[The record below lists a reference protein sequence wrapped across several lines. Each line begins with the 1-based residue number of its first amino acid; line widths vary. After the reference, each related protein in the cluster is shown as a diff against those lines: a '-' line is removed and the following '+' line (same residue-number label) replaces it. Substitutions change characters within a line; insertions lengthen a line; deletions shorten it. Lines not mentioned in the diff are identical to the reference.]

1 MYYYYNLPILNKK
14 TMKKFLQFV
23 VFLTI
28 LLSAT
33 ALNGQDLGYVLNESF
48 ENGIPST
55 WVQEQVFGDFKW
67 TVESGTVSRPSG
79 FANGTHRVAFRNGS
93 RQTTGAITRLV
104 SPVMDLSNVFQP
116 ILCFAH
122 AQDKWTGDF
131 DTLRV
136 YYRTSAE
143 GRWIELKKFDNH
155 IAQWQRDTIYLTSVT
170 KTYQIAF
177 EAKDNLGR
185 GIVLDDVVVRSAPSC
200 TQPFNLLVSNIKNQA
215 ATLSWIASFDAT
227 ELYLKVSTKPLTA
240 AQLADKS
247 FEDVLNVTIDGVNYE
262 YEIKGLTQG
271 TKYYVY
277 LQSNCNGELSE
288 WSEEFSFTTTT
299 SIELPYIQDFNMKYQ
314 PGVVSYLPYW
324 VAACGEFDGMT
335 DYEPFVN
342 TFSSPAECYSFSAD
356 ATASLFFMGSRSTN
370 SDIPAGKW
378 NYIASPEVVVDN
390 LNKVQVSFWT
400 TRYNST
406 QGSLVQQIIV
416 GVMTDPS
423 DKSTFV
429 PVDTVVVSSYRLFEE
444 FIVRLDSYKG
454 EGKHI
459 AFMSD
464 FDVPNKFIM
473 DDLRIEEIPQTD
485 KAQINV
491 TLPAASTLKVNFVDQ
506 SEKYEVV
513 VLKEK
518 ITKTDVLDTI
528 QAVKRQEFTT
538 APCLVEGLENLTLY
552 YVYARHINGEEKG
565 RWSNAFQVRTQDLVD
580 KLPYKMT
587 FDIDINNDS
596 TFYNPDADKAYRISN
611 DVLFKSNR
619 LTPPY
624 CREEG
629 NGYELFITANRKGD
643 YNYVV
648 FPQVD
653 KKEGIRVEFDGRTEF
668 LATGYFGIIEV
679 GLATDALDQST
690 YTFEKTIE
698 LTGEYKKYKLDLESF
713 KSEGKFLVFK
723 VDDCG
728 LNAFMENDVRIDN
741 LVFTD
746 APDCIEPSEFDVEAI
761 SSTSVKLTWDAGEV
775 KSWNVRLSRSRV
787 SEANL
792 NNPDYTNFDT
802 AFVATTNSAVFEGL
816 TPGSVTY
823 YYYVQPICGEAV
835 GFWSVEGSFK
845 TGCREIEELPYVQ
858 NFDDSNYAVGNT
870 VSPFG
875 VPCMFST
882 LSEIEAT
889 GENGELMFIYYP
901 YLTSDQ
907 SASGRNSLYMAASA
921 DTANMYSAY
930 ESYVAFPKLNTES
943 VSKLQISMK
952 LRAASRGDK
961 LKVGVMT
968 DPNDIKTFE
977 LVEEITL
984 PRVNEWVDYY
994 VTLDSYK
1001 GNGEYI
1007 ALRMAKAASPMS
1019 MFVDNVRIENIIACN
1034 MPQNLA
1040 SEAADVT
1047 TKLSWKGAQEKKWR
1061 LVVATANSLTTEG
1074 LDTVVVGSNNVVF
1087 AGDVTSNP
1095 YTLTDLAT
1103 QTTYYWWIKSV
1114 CNEQSS
1120 SDWSDVNTFTT
1131 LCELKTAGEMGVEDF
1146 ESYTVNKAPGGCW
1159 VVGNKQSTAS
1169 SYVPSVKQ
1177 STSTPPVKG
1186 LYFQSVVSSTAANGA
1201 YAIMPQINVDQ
1212 ITRLRVK
1219 FSVGT
1224 TSSTYVSPQYA
1235 HSMTIGIIT
1244 DPKDLSTFTA
1254 IETVDVPSAM
1264 TDLEVRFDK
1273 YVGDANGN
1281 FGKYVMFLSEFDKD
1295 NRAYVDN
1302 ISFDTI
1308 PECVSPVVVVDSVTT
1323 SKIYI
1328 TLEGAGS
1335 KSQVRYVVNGQADT
1349 IFAEGNKVVIENLKM
1364 AESCD
1369 IYANTLCEGDEYSP
1383 WSNVVKVSTGCEPT
1397 VAIPFAEDFESNP
1410 TAGAY
1415 YQPACWYTYYPV
1427 AGKETQYPYVYA
1439 SGFSGKGVYVYCNGD
1454 GQNSYLVSRELLIDS
1469 LSRCQVSFMAKA
1481 SGAGKAIVVGVVS
1494 DVSSP
1499 SQLAA
1504 TFEPIDTI
1512 KPSNSAYEKVLILL
1526 SDYKGGAKHVAFMAD
1541 YLANGSGTGGAYLDN
1556 ISVELIPVCAK
1567 PDVFSLVSLQDTAL
1581 TFSFKHDGAVK
1592 YEVEYGA
1599 KDFALGTGKVVEY
1612 TNIKDQFVL
1621 SGLTASTNYDIYMRA
1636 ICSETDASIW
1646 SFVGNYTTTQTPI
1659 SAFPYNNGFEDEAEN
1674 ALWQFK
1680 QDTKTNNHWYID
1692 TAYVKDGEKALY
1704 ISNDEGKTADY
1715 ESKASYSWAYRAID
1729 LKEGSYTLTFD
1740 WIGKGSASSL
1750 TNTSTTDLMRVVLLP
1765 ITSTFAGGSGN
1776 IAHADGT
1783 TTSSFT
1789 SSALT
1794 RSDCIDL
1801 TPKVGS
1807 YYKYNG
1813 ATEWTANEISFI
1825 VTEDMERYY
1834 NLVIYWKTGNNGKVS
1849 TAPEPSMVV
1858 DNISIKKITCPTPFD
1873 VKAIDVSDSTAII
1886 TWDYLGDQPESY
1898 NVKVLNTNV
1907 SADQLN
1913 SVEKTA
1919 VIYSGNNLK
1928 EAKISLSGLTE
1939 STTYYI
1945 YVQSSCSADEQSFW
1959 SDAIAF
1965 NTACKPAAADENG
1978 RYIYNF
1984 DNSNGAFESCFVAGN
1999 IVDGRTNKPTL
2010 QKDGT
2015 GTSAYAYHY
2024 AYSEIYTVKFSGAGT
2039 TSGAYL
2045 AFPPVQGDI
2054 RDMQVKFQMRPTYH
2068 DRSKFA
2074 INSSGL
2080 SASYARKI
2088 VVGTMGNPNEP
2099 SSFVAIDTVE
2109 YMHGDE
2115 IKGLIATND
2124 PDSNLYWQEVK
2135 LPLAMAEGR
2144 YLVLVNDNFG
2154 TTSNQMYID
2163 DVIIEPADKCVTPYG
2178 ISVSDLKSTSVT
2190 INCNYDAKALGCVVV
2205 YSTSEDM
2212 TENVVERT
2220 VTEFPYTIEGLT
2232 PATRYYVRM
2241 QQLCLTEEGTEV
2253 VSDWSEKQNFV
2264 TAYQYRLNEEFETT
2278 RFVPE
2283 FWMRATSPDVA
2294 TVFETQAPLNYLP
2307 DANSL
2312 VCWKTRT
2319 GMHETG
2325 MFSTG
2330 HIQSTIKATSL
2341 GTSDWLITPSIELEK
2356 DKKQHLLFELALTDI
2371 GTNYPFNPTG
2381 GTNADD
2387 KFYVI
2392 VSEDNGATW
2401 TNANATLWDNSGFA
2415 DYELNTIPATGER
2428 YRVDLSKYA
2437 GKVIKIA
2444 FYLESVELNF
2454 ELDMHLDNVYINSYV
2469 DETVPAVL
2477 CQSEDFYY
2485 NDFYVSEKDIEL
2497 GENKFS
2503 HAKYMNFVAD
2513 TMYAF
2518 NINVTPMVENTLEA
2532 TICEGSVY
2540 ALNGFKELTKA
2551 GVYKQKHVSANGC
2564 DSVVILNLLVTPI
2577 PQEMFFDTICFG
2589 SVYTWNGKE
2598 YDRSG
2603 AYTETLVSK
2612 VTGCDSIVTL
2622 MLKVND
2628 ALTSKSTIQICYGG
2642 SYQFGNQTIT
2652 KSGEYTETF
2661 VTADGCD
2668 SIVTLNAIVL
2678 PEYRQIFNEIICE
2691 GEEFTGH
2698 GFNNVTR
2705 AGTYPLY
2712 LKSVTGC
2719 DSTVILNLTVLSGDT
2734 TKVKQ
2739 KITTADLPYE
2749 YEGKVYPV
2757 GTKPGVYVDT
2767 IVVSTENC
2775 DNVVI
2780 LTLTI
2785 EAVSVDVDG
2794 IVLTDLTMVPNP
2806 VRVYEELTI
2815 LGEFSDSE
2823 QNGLVV
2829 KVFNTVGQKVYESE
2843 PESYPITING
2853 LEQRGVYIV
2862 QIVTGTGVVHK
2873 GKVIVE

>member
-1 MYYYYNLPILNKK
+1 
-14 TMKKFLQFV
+14 MKKCLHFV
-23 VFLTI
+23 VI
-28 LLSAT
+28 LVLSLFVTSVSAQ
-33 ALNGQDLGYVLNESF
+33 NLGYVLEEDF
-48 ENGIPST
+48 EKGIPTT
-55 WVQEQVFGDFKW
+55 WTQEKVFGDFSW
-67 TVESGTVSRPSG
+67 TVESGSLKYP
-79 FANGTHRVAFRNGS
+79 NGTAKGTKRVAFRNET
-93 RQTTGAITRLV
+93 RQTTGAITRLI
-104 SPVMDLSNVFQP
+104 SPVMDLSEVFQP

-136 YYRTSAE
+136 YYRTSE
-143 GRWIELKKFDNH
+143 SGRWIELKKFDQH
-155 IAQWQRDTIYLTSVT
+155 IARWQRDTIYLTSVT

-177 EAKDNLGR
+177 EATDNLGH
-185 GIVLDDVVVRSAPSC
+185 GIVLDDVVVRSAPNC
-200 TQPFNLLVSNIKNQA
+200 AQPFNLMITNVKNQG
-215 ATLSWIASFDAT
+215 ATLSWIASFDAS
-227 ELYLKVSTKPLTA
+227 ELYLKVSTTPLTA
-240 AQLADKS
+240 AQLNDKS
-247 FEDVLNVTIDGVNYE
+247 FKADAINATIDGAEIE
-262 YEIKGLTQG
+262 YQMKGLVQG

-277 LQSNCNGELSE
+277 LQSNCDGELSE
-288 WSEEFSFTTTT
+288 WSEVVEFTTTT
-299 SIELPYIQDFNMKYQ
+299 SLELPYYQNFNMKYQ

-324 VAACGEFDGMT
+324 VAVCGEFDGLT
-335 DYEPFVN
+335 DYEPFIN
-342 TFSSPAECYSFSAD
+342 TFSAPADCYAFSPD

-390 LNKVQVSFWT
+390 INKVQVSFWT

-429 PVDTVVVSSYRLFEE
+429 AVDTVVVSSYRVFEE

-473 DDLRIEEIPQTD
+473 DDLRIEAIPTID
-485 KAQINV
+485 KAQIKA
-491 TLPAASTLKVNFVDQ
+491 TLPAASTIKVNFFDQ

-518 ITKTDVLDTI
+518 VTKTDVLDTLSTV
-528 QAVKRQEFTT
+528 VKREVFTA
-538 APCLVEGLENLTLY
+538 APCLVEGLDNLTLY
-552 YVYARHINGEEKG
+552 YVYARHINGGEKG
-565 RWSNAFQVRTQDLVD
+565 RWSNACQVRTHDLV
-580 KLPYKMT
+580 KTLPYKMT
-587 FDIDINNDS
+587 FNIDVNDES
-596 TFYNPDADKAYRISN
+596 TFYHPDADKAYRISN

-624 CREEG
+624 IDTHG
-629 NGYELFITANRKGD
+629 ELFITANRVGD
-643 YNYVV
+643 YNYVI
-648 FPQVD
+648 FPQVE
-653 KKEGIRVEFDGRTEF
+653 KKEGVRVELEARTEF

-679 GLATDALDQST
+679 GLATDAMDEST
-690 YTFEKTIE
+690 YQFERTIE
-698 LTGEYKKYKLDLESF
+698 LVADVKKYKFDFESF
-713 KSEGKFLVFK
+713 KSEGNFLVIK
-723 VDDCG
+723 VDDRG
-728 LNAFMENDVRIDN
+728 LKAFMENDVRISEV
-741 LVFTD
+741 LFTD
-746 APDCIEPSEFDVEAI
+746 APDCIEPAMFTTEEMSA
-761 SSTSVKLTWDAGEV
+761 TSVKLTWDAGEV
-775 KSWNVRLSRSRV
+775 TSWNVRLSRSRV
-787 SEANL
+787 SESNL
-792 NNPDYTNFDT
+792 NNPDYANFDT
-802 AFVATTNSAVFEGL
+802 AFVATTNSVVFENL
-816 TPGSVTY
+816 EPGSVTY

-845 TGCREIEELPYVQ
+845 TGCRLVESLPYVQ
-858 NFDDSNYAVGNT
+858 NFDDAKYAVGNT

-882 LSEIEAT
+882 LSEIETA
-889 GENGELMFIYYP
+889 GENGPMFIYYP

-907 SASGRNSLYMAASA
+907 SASANNSLYMAASA
-921 DTANMYSAY
+921 DTADMYSAY
-930 ESYVAFPKLNTES
+930 ASYVAFPKFNTES
-943 VSKLQISMK
+943 VSKLQITMK

-961 LKVGVMT
+961 LEVGVMT

-977 LVEEITL
+977 LVGDITL

-1047 TKLSWKGAQEKKWR
+1047 AKLSWKGAQEKKWR
-1061 LVVATANSLTTEG
+1061 LVVATANSLTEEA
-1074 LDTVVVGSNNVVF
+1074 LDAAVAGTNGVAF

-1103 QTTYYWWIKSV
+1103 QTTYYWWIKSI

-1169 SYVPSVKQ
+1169 SYIPSVKQ

-1254 IETVDVPSAM
+1254 VETVDVPSAM

-1349 IFAEGNKVVIENLKM
+1349 IFAEGTKVVIENLKM

-1659 SAFPYNNGFEDEAEN
+1659 NQFPYTNGFEDAKEN

-1834 NLVIYWKTGNNGKVS
+1834 NLVIYWKTGNNGKAS

-1873 VKAIDVSDSTAII
+1873 IKAIDVSDTTAII

-1907 SADQLN
+1907 SVDQLN
-1913 SVEKTA
+1913 GVEESN
-1919 VIYSGNNLK
+1919 VIYAGNNLK
-1928 EAKISLSGLTE
+1928 EATISLSGLTE

-1965 NTACKPAAADENG
+1965 TTACKPVAADENG

-1999 IVDGRTNKPTL
+1999 LVVGRTNKPTF
-2010 QKDGT
+2010 QKNGT
-2015 GTSAYAYHY
+2015 GTSAYAYYY
-2024 AYSEIYTVKFSGAGT
+2024 AHSEIYAVKFSGAGT

-2178 ISVSDLKSTSVT
+2178 IFVSNLKSTSAT
-2190 INCNYDAKALGCVVV
+2190 INCNYDANALGCVVV

-2212 TENVVERT
+2212 TENVVEKT
-2220 VTEFPYTIEGLT
+2220 VTEFPCTIEGLT

-2241 QQLCLTEEGTEV
+2241 QQLCRTEEGVEI

-2264 TAYQYRLNEEFETT
+2264 TAYQYRFNEEFETT

-2283 FWMRATSPDVA
+2283 FWMRATSPDIA

-2319 GMHETG
+2319 ALHETG

-2330 HIQSTIKATSL
+2330 HIQSSIKAAAF
-2341 GTSDWLITPSIELEK
+2341 GTTDWLITPSIELEK
-2356 DKKQHLLFELALTDI
+2356 DRKQHMLFDLALTDI
-2371 GTNYPFNPTG
+2371 NSNYPFNPADG
-2381 GTNADD
+2381 GSNGDD
-2387 KFYVI
+2387 KFYVV

-2401 TNANATLWDNSGFA
+2401 TNVNTTLWENSLAA
-2415 DYELNTIPATGER
+2415 DYVLNDIPYTGQR
-2428 YRVDLSKYA
+2428 YRIDLSKYA
-2437 GKVIKIA
+2437 GKVIKVA
-2444 FYLESVELNF
+2444 FYLESLELNY
-2454 ELDMHLDNVYINSYV
+2454 ELDMHLDNVYINSYL
-2469 DETVPAVL
+2469 DEEVPVAL

-2485 NDFYVSEKDIEL
+2485 NDFFVASNDIKV
-2497 GENKFS
+2497 GENEFTYP
-2503 HAKYMNFVAD
+2503 KYMKSVVD
-2513 TMYAF
+2513 TMYVF
-2518 NINVTPMVENTLEA
+2518 NVNVTPMIETTLEG
-2532 TICEGSVY
+2532 TICEGDVY

-2551 GVYKQKHVSANGC
+2551 GVYKQKLLSANGC
-2564 DSVVILNLLVTPI
+2564 DSVITLNLAVTPI
-2577 PQEMFFDTICFG
+2577 QTEVVFDTICFG
-2589 SVYTWNGKE
+2589 STYTWNGE
-2598 YDRSG
+2598 TYNRSG
-2603 AYTETLVSK
+2603 AYTQTLTSV
-2612 VTGCDSIVTL
+2612 VTGCDSVVTL

-2628 ALTSKSTIQICYGG
+2628 ALASTERVEICFGETYTFGG
-2642 SYQFGNQTIT
+2642 KVISE
-2652 KSGEYTETF
+2652 SGEYTETF
-2661 VTADGCD
+2661 KTVDGCD
-2668 SIVTLNAIVL
+2668 SIVTLTAVVL
-2678 PEYRQIFNEIICE
+2678 PDYRQTYNEVICAGETFTGYGFNEV
-2691 GEEFTGH
+2691 GRSGS
-2698 GFNNVTR
+2698 
-2705 AGTYPLY
+2705 YS
-2712 LKSVTGC
+2712 LKLQSVGGC
-2719 DSTVILNLTVLSGDT
+2719 DSTITLNLTVLSGDT
-2734 TKVKQ
+2734 TRVEQTIKE
-2739 KITTADLPYE
+2739 TDLPYE
-2749 YEGKVYPV
+2749 FQGKVYPV
-2757 GTKPGVYVDT
+2757 GTAVGVHVDT
-2767 IVVSTENC
+2767 INVSTENC
-2775 DNVVI
+2775 DNVII

-2785 EAVSVDVDG
+2785 EEVVGVDN
-2794 IVLTDLTMVPNP
+2794 IAIADLTMVPNP
-2806 VRVYEELTI
+2806 VRVAEELVVV
-2815 LGEFSDSE
+2815 GEFTE
-2823 QNGLVV
+2823 LERQGLIVT
-2829 KVFNTVGQKVYESE
+2829 VFNALGQKVYEAE
-2843 PESYPITING
+2843 PDIYPIVVDG
-2853 LEQRGVYIV
+2853 LYQRGVYV
-2862 QIVTGTGVVHK
+2862 VRVVTGLGEVYQ

>member
-1 MYYYYNLPILNKK
+1 
-14 TMKKFLQFV
+14 MKKCLHFV
-23 VFLTI
+23 VI
-28 LLSAT
+28 LVLSLFVTSVSAQ
-33 ALNGQDLGYVLNESF
+33 NLGYVLEEDF
-48 ENGIPST
+48 EKGIPTT
-55 WVQEQVFGDFKW
+55 WTQEKVFGDFSW
-67 TVESGTVSRPSG
+67 TVESGSLKYP
-79 FANGTHRVAFRNGS
+79 NGTAKGTKRVAFRNET
-93 RQTTGAITRLV
+93 RQTTGAITRLI
-104 SPVMDLSNVFQP
+104 SPVMDLSEVFQP

-136 YYRTSAE
+136 YYRTSE
-143 GRWIELKKFDNH
+143 SGRWIELKKFDQH
-155 IAQWQRDTIYLTSVT
+155 IARWQRDTIYLTSVT

-177 EAKDNLGR
+177 EATDNLGH
-185 GIVLDDVVVRSAPSC
+185 GIVLDDVVVRSAPNC
-200 TQPFNLLVSNIKNQA
+200 AQPFNLMITNVKNQG
-215 ATLSWIASFDAT
+215 ATLSWIASFDAS
-227 ELYLKVSTKPLTA
+227 ELYLKVSTTPLTA
-240 AQLADKS
+240 AQLNDKS
-247 FEDVLNVTIDGVNYE
+247 FKADAINATIDGAEIE
-262 YEIKGLTQG
+262 YQMKGLVQG

-277 LQSNCNGELSE
+277 LQSNCDGELSE
-288 WSEEFSFTTTT
+288 WSEVVEFTTTT
-299 SIELPYIQDFNMKYQ
+299 SLELPYYQNFNMKYQ

-324 VAACGEFDGMT
+324 VAVCGEFDGLT
-335 DYEPFVN
+335 DYEPFIN
-342 TFSSPAECYSFSAD
+342 TFSSPADCYAFSPD
-356 ATASLFFMGSRSTN
+356 ATASLFFMGARSVN
-370 SDIPAGKW
+370 KEIPAGKW

-390 LNKVQVSFWT
+390 INKVQVSFWT

-429 PVDTVVVSSYRLFEE
+429 AVDTVVVSSYRVFEE

-473 DDLRIEEIPQTD
+473 DDLRIEAIPTTD
-485 KAQINV
+485 KAQIKA
-491 TLPAASTLKVNFVDQ
+491 TLPAASTIKVNFVDQ

-518 ITKTDVLDTI
+518 VIKTDVLDTLSTV
-528 QAVKRQEFTT
+528 VKREVFTA
-538 APCLVEGLENLTLY
+538 APCLVEGLDNLTLY

-565 RWSNAFQVRTQDLVD
+565 RWSNACQVRTHDLV
-580 KLPYKMT
+580 KTLPYKMT
-587 FDIDINNDS
+587 FNIDVNNDS
-596 TFYNPDADKAYRISN
+596 TFYHPDADKVYRISN

-624 CREEG
+624 IDN
-629 NGYELFITANRKGD
+629 NGDLFIIANRVGD
-643 YNYVV
+643 YNYVI

-653 KKEGIRVEFDGRTEF
+653 KKVGVRVELTAHTEF
-668 LATGYFGIIEV
+668 LATGYFGIVEV
-679 GLATDALDQST
+679 GLATDAMDEST
-690 YTFEKTIE
+690 YQFERTIE
-698 LTGEYKKYKLDLESF
+698 LTAETKKYKLDLETF
-713 KSEGKFLVFK
+713 KSEGKFLVLK
-723 VDDCG
+723 VDDRG
-728 LNAFMENDVRIDN
+728 LNAFMENDVRISEV
-741 LVFTD
+741 LFTD
-746 APDCIEPSEFDVEAI
+746 APDCIEPAMFTTEEMSP
-761 SSTSVKLTWDAGEV
+761 TSVKLTWDVGEV
-775 KSWNVRLSRSRV
+775 TSWNVRLSRSRV
-787 SEANL
+787 SESNL
-792 NNPDYTNFDT
+792 NNPDYANFDT
-802 AFVATTNSAVFEGL
+802 AFVATTNAVVFENL
-816 TPGSVTY
+816 EPGSVTY

-845 TGCREIEELPYVQ
+845 TGCRLVESLPYVQ
-858 NFDDSNYAVGNT
+858 NFDDAKYAVGNT

-882 LSEIEAT
+882 LSEIETA
-889 GENGELMFIYYP
+889 GENGPIFIYYP

-907 SASGRNSLYMAASA
+907 SASANNSLYMAASA
-921 DTANMYSAY
+921 DTADMYSAY
-930 ESYVAFPKLNTES
+930 ASYVAFPKFNTES
-943 VSKLQISMK
+943 VSKLQITMK

-961 LKVGVMT
+961 LEVGVMT

-977 LVEEITL
+977 LVEDITL
-984 PRVNEWVDYY
+984 PRINEWVDYY

-1040 SEAADVT
+1040 SEVADVT

-1095 YTLTDLAT
+1095 YTLTDLVT

-1169 SYVPSVKQ
+1169 SYIPSVKQ

-1254 IETVDVPSAM
+1254 VETVDVPSAM
-1264 TDLEVRFDK
+1264 IDLEVRFDK

-1621 SGLTASTNYDIYMRA
+1621 FGLTASTNYDIYMRA

-1834 NLVIYWKTGNNGKVS
+1834 NLVIYWKTGNNGKAS

-1873 VKAIDVSDSTAII
+1873 IKAIDVSDSTAII

-1907 SADQLN
+1907 SVDQLN
-1913 SVEKTA
+1913 GVEESN
-1919 VIYSGNNLK
+1919 VIYAGNNLK
-1928 EAKISLSGLTE
+1928 ETKISLFGLTE

-1965 NTACKPAAADENG
+1965 TTACKPVAADENG

-1999 IVDGRTNKPTL
+1999 LVAGRTNKPTF
-2010 QKDGT
+2010 QKNGT
-2015 GTSAYAYHY
+2015 GTSAYVYYY
-2024 AYSEIYTVKFSGAGT
+2024 AHSEIYAVKFSGAGT

-2088 VVGTMGNPNEP
+2088 VIGTMGNPNEP

-2178 ISVSDLKSTSVT
+2178 ISVSDLKSTSVI

-2220 VTEFPYTIEGLT
+2220 VTEFPYTIEGLQ

-2283 FWMRATSPDVA
+2283 FWMRATSPDIA

-2319 GMHETG
+2319 ALHETG

-2330 HIQSTIKATSL
+2330 HIQSSIKAAAF
-2341 GTSDWLITPSIELEK
+2341 GTTDWLITPLIELEK
-2356 DKKQHLLFELALTDI
+2356 DRKQHMLFDLALTDI
-2371 GTNYPFNPTG
+2371 NSNYPFNPADG
-2381 GTNADD
+2381 ASNSDD
-2387 KFYVI
+2387 KFYVV

-2401 TNANATLWDNSGFA
+2401 TNVNTSLWENSLAA
-2415 DYELNTIPATGER
+2415 DYVLNDIPYTGQR
-2428 YRVDLSKYA
+2428 YRIDLSKYA
-2437 GKVIKIA
+2437 GKVIKVA
-2444 FYLESVELNF
+2444 FYLESLELNY
-2454 ELDMHLDNVYINSYV
+2454 ELDMHLDNVYINSYL
-2469 DETVPAVL
+2469 DEEVPVAL

-2485 NDFYVSEKDIEL
+2485 NDFFVASNDIKV
-2497 GENKFS
+2497 GENEFTYP
-2503 HAKYMNFVAD
+2503 KYMKSVVD
-2513 TMYAF
+2513 TMYVF
-2518 NINVTPMVENTLEA
+2518 NVNVTPMIETTLEG
-2532 TICEGSVY
+2532 TICEGDVY

-2551 GVYKQKHVSANGC
+2551 GVYKQKLLSANGC
-2564 DSVVILNLLVTPI
+2564 DSVITLNLAVTPI
-2577 PQEMFFDTICFG
+2577 QTEVVFDTICFG
-2589 SVYTWNGKE
+2589 STYTWNGE
-2598 YDRSG
+2598 TYNRSG
-2603 AYTETLVSK
+2603 AYTQTLKSI
-2612 VTGCDSIVTL
+2612 VTGCDSVVTL

-2628 ALTSKSTIQICYGG
+2628 ALTSTEQIEICFGETYTFGG
-2642 SYQFGNQTIT
+2642 NVISE
-2652 KSGEYTETF
+2652 SGEYTETF
-2661 VTADGCD
+2661 KTVDGCD
-2668 SIVTLNAIVL
+2668 SIVTLIATVL
-2678 PEYRQIFNEIICE
+2678 PDYRKTYNEVICAGETFTGYGFNEVSRS
-2691 GEEFTGH
+2691 GS
-2698 GFNNVTR
+2698 
-2705 AGTYPLY
+2705 YPLK
-2712 LKSVTGC
+2712 LQSVGGC
-2719 DSTVILNLTVLSGDT
+2719 DSTITLNLTVLSGDT
-2734 TKVKQ
+2734 TRVEQ
-2739 KITTADLPYE
+2739 TISESDLPYE
-2749 YEGKVYPV
+2749 YQGKVYPI

-2767 IVVSTENC
+2767 INVSTENC
-2775 DNVVI
+2775 DNVII

-2785 EAVSVDVDG
+2785 EEVVGVDN
-2794 IVLTDLTMVPNP
+2794 IAITDLTMVPNP
-2806 VRVYEELTI
+2806 VRVAEELVVV
-2815 LGEFSDSE
+2815 GEFTE
-2823 QNGLVV
+2823 LERQGLVV
-2829 KVFNTVGQKVYESE
+2829 TVFNALGQKVYEAE
-2843 PESYPITING
+2843 PDIYPIVVDG
-2853 LEQRGVYIV
+2853 LYQRGVYV
-2862 QIVTGTGVVHK
+2862 VRVVTGLGGVYQ